1 MRVCEVLEMIT
12 PSQGVKGA
20 VKAYGD
26 QNKIGKNDKVEKTA
40 SKQQPA
46 DEVVLSSQA
55 QEFRQYLQKIK
66 AMPEVREEVVKELTD
81 KIAAGNYQVDSQAV
95 AEKILGYSLPTN
107 WR

>member
-1 MRVCEVLEMIT
+1 MIT
-12 PSQGVKGA
+12 PSQGVKSV

-26 QNKIGKNDKVEKTA
+26 QNKIGKNDKIEKTA
-40 SKQQPA
+40 SKQQP

-55 QEFRQYLQKIK
+55 QEFGQYLQKIK
-66 AMPEVREEVVKELTD
+66 AMPEVREEVVKELAD
-81 KIAAGNYQVDSQAV
+81 KIAAGNYRVDSQAV

>member
-1 MRVCEVLEMIT
+1 MIT
-12 PSQGVKGA
+12 LSQGVKSV

-26 QNKIGKNDKVEKTA
+26 QNKIGKNDKVEKTV
-40 SKQQPA
+40 SKQQP

-55 QEFRQYLQKIK
+55 QEFGQYLQKIK
-66 AMPEVREEVVKELTD
+66 AMPEVREEVVKELAD
-81 KIAAGNYQVDSQAV
+81 KIASGNYQVDSQAV